1 MAALFAMDCALRRGA
16 QKLILRHD
24 LEGLEKWAA
33 EEYRTKELVTRVY
46 KYFYEQFRK
55 KGLEVVFEKVKSHS
69 GDFCNDEADRLAKKA
84 AGREKNVDW
93 FPMELQNAIEE
104 MKEYTINTEVS
115 INMDQK
121 HFDLLLKYLKEGEY
135 DLEQSI
141 RASQRVVKVKSK
153 YFKEKLTL
161 TYYMNTDKLQIQGKA
176 YDVFKNVQLFL
187 SKFES
192 AERYKNF
199 IKRIY
204 GIEDERR
211 LEETLNR
218 ITRGAYAFGL
228 IPEALKNVLLTAF
241 LAYLEEPTM
250 SFKDFSFYLLPSM
263 RVLEAFIKM
272 GLKEIAGE
280 EINNIGRFFE
290 RRKKG
295 NSYKLKQ
302 EYINCN
308 LGDLSSVLEKCY
320 NFYHNY
326 RHAYVHASPL
336 EGHTSIIPEKSQVDD
351 LIKQTLELIGELRSI
366 KKSIRWVK

>member
-1 MAALFAMDCALRRGA
+1 
-16 QKLILRHD
+16 
-24 LEGLEKWAA
+24 
-33 EEYRTKELVTRVY
+33 
-46 KYFYEQFRK
+46 
-55 KGLEVVFEKVKSHS
+55 
-69 GDFCNDEADRLAKKA
+69 
-84 AGREKNVDW
+84 
-93 FPMELQNAIEE
+93 
-104 MKEYTINTEVS
+104 
-115 INMDQK
+115 
-121 HFDLLLKYLKEGEY
+121 
-135 DLEQSI
+135 
-141 RASQRVVKVKSK
+141 
-153 YFKEKLTL
+153 
-161 TYYMNTDKLQIQGKA
+161 MNTDKLQIQGKA

-187 SKFES
+187 SEFES

-211 LEETLNR
+211 LEETLNW
-218 ITRGAYAFGL
+218 ITRGAYASGL

-280 EINNIGRFFE
+280 EINNIGRFFVW
-290 RRKKG
+290 KG
-295 NSYKLKQ
+295 KDNSYKLKQ
-302 EYINCN
+302 VYINCN

-320 NFYHNY
+320 NFYHDY

-351 LIKQTLELIGELRSI
+351 LIKQTLELIGELFEEY
-366 KKSIRWVK
+366 KKVNQAGEMT